1 MRKAWPDQGVG
12 AEGSA
17 RETERHIQG
26 FPEVGGKE
34 RSARL
39 GGAKWG
45 GRREEG
51 TGG

>member
-1 MRKAWPDQGVG
+1 MRKGWPDQGVG

-17 RETERHIQG
+17 RGTEHHVQG
-26 FPEVGGKE
+26 IPEVGGME

-39 GGAKWG
+39 GGAERG
-45 GRREEG
+45 GQREEG